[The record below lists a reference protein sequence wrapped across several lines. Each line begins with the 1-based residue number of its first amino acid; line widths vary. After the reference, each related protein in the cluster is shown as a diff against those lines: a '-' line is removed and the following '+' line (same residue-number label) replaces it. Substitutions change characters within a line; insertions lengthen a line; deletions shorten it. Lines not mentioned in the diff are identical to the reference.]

1 MGLIK
6 PKHFVKHE
14 SRTDKGD
21 KSILMKAGI
30 RLSCIQ
36 FLVLFILSLI
46 SAIIFEN
53 IKFES
58 YINAFWSVAYAGI
71 LSSGVAYTLQIIAQ
85 KNTDPISASLIMSLE
100 SVFALIAG
108 MLLLNQFFNIR
119 EILGSV
125 MVFVAIILSQL
136 SDKKPV
142 LQKDNR
148 RSS

>member
-1 MGLIK
+1 M
-6 PKHFVKHE
+6 KHE

>member
-1 MGLIK
+1 
-6 PKHFVKHE
+6 
-14 SRTDKGD
+14 
-21 KSILMKAGI
+21 MKAGI